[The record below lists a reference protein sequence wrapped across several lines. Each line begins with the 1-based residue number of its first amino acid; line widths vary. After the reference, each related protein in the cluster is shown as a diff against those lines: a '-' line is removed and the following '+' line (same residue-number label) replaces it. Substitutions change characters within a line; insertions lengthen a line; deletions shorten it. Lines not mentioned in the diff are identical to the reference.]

1 MCEMEKMPDRNEFE
15 RLKNMVPTDEEQKR
29 AARSLGDAVDSHQ
42 TLQGFEAMNNEHFSE
57 ELEKEAAEDN
67 PQNREKGHPVP

>member
-1 MCEMEKMPDRNEFE
+1 MPDQKEFE
-15 RLKNMVPTDEEQKR
+15 RLKDMVPTDAEEKN
-29 AARSLGDAVDSHQ
+29 AARSLEDAVDSHH
-42 TLQGFEAMNNEHFSE
+42 TLQGFEAMNNEHFSK